1 MKNLIFKKK
10 ITPHRQVS
18 NGLLLHLAF
27 HNSVNGQKSV
37 RASVTLHVLLYLQAK
52 HQIPVKISVKNNFI
66 TIYICYKYCFACSY
80 PGNADYF
87 DFSAAEMIAAGSI
100 LRNNP

>member
-1 MKNLIFKKK
+1 MKNLILKKK
-10 ITPHRQVS
+10 ITPHCQVS

-27 HNSVNGQKSV
+27 HHSVNGQKSV
-37 RASVTLHVLLYLQAK
+37 RASLMLHVLAK

-66 TIYICYKYCFACSY
+66 AIYICYKYCSACSY